1 MNTISTPP
9 AYKQAP
15 WRRQMQVIGGFML
28 VLVIVAT
35 IAGLYLS
42 ISGRAA
48 ASGRRIQQLEMRA
61 HSLNLEI
68 NDLRTR
74 LAQVSSSISLNE
86 RINSLNMQTVDPHT
100 AIYLE
105 IPGYNPNLRRQANQ
119 PELPEAQAPK
129 LLPEYT
135 SSLWDW
141 LREKIWTITPAI
153 SVDDMEL
160 NHEE

>member
-1 MNTISTPP
+1 MSTTTQPP

-15 WRRQMQVIGGFML
+15 WRRQIQIVGAFML

-48 ASGRRIQQLEMRA
+48 AAGRRIQQLEMRENT
-61 HSLNLEI
+61 LNLEI
-68 NDLRTR
+68 NDLRSH
-74 LAQVSSSISLNE
+74 LAKISSSIALNE
-86 RINSLNMQTVDPHT
+86 RIGSLNMQTIDPHT

-105 IPGYNPNLRRQANQ
+105 VPGYSPDLRKGIEQA
-119 PELPEAQAPK
+119 PLPEVPK
-129 LLPEYT
+129 PQLSPEYT

-141 LREKIWTITPAI
+141 LREKIWTISPNLTENP
-153 SVDDMEL
+153 
-160 NHEE
+160 HEAQP

>member
-1 MNTISTPP
+1 
-9 AYKQAP
+9 
-15 WRRQMQVIGGFML
+15 MQVIGSFML

-48 ASGRRIQQLEMRA
+48 ASGRRIQRLEMRA

-68 NDLRTR
+68 NDLRTH
-74 LAQVSSSISLNE
+74 LAQISSANALESRIDSLE
-86 RINSLNMQTVDPHT
+86 MQTVDPHT

-105 IPGYNPNLRRQANQ
+105 IPGYDPNLRAEAKKAEAPQAEK
-119 PELPEAQAPK
+119 PS

-135 SSLWDW
+135 TSLWTW
-141 LREKIWTITPAI
+141 LRERIWTNVSVSPVEPEATP
-153 SVDDMEL
+153 
-160 NHEE
+160 